1 MAVMGGGAAQKPCVL
16 VVDDE
21 LNLLPLTS
29 HFLTH
34 AGFVVDALASGSEA
48 MQALAAVRYDVL
60 LCDKNLPGV
69 HGLQVVEEARRLQPW
84 IATVLM
90 TAWPEIISI
99 KELGLDGYL
108 SKPFRSGSDLADAM
122 RAAIEHRARRGKP
135 VTDEDTSSSNDD
147 LEPVV
152 NDPAPTPRS

>member
-1 MAVMGGGAAQKPCVL
+1 MAVMDTPCVL

-21 LNLLPLTS
+21 RDLLKLTA
-29 HFLTH
+29 HFLEH
-34 AGFVVDALASGSEA
+34 AGFIVDGVASGTDAL
-48 MQALAAVRYDVL
+48 QALAAVRYDLL

-90 TAWPEIISI
+90 TAWPEIISL
-99 KELGLDGYL
+99 KDLDLDGYL
-108 SKPFRSGSDLADAM
+108 AKPFRSGRDLADSLIE
-122 RAAIEHRARRGKP
+122 AIAHRARQRGDLAP
-135 VTDEDTSSSNDD
+135 GDSTSSSSDN
-147 LEPVV
+147 LAPVI